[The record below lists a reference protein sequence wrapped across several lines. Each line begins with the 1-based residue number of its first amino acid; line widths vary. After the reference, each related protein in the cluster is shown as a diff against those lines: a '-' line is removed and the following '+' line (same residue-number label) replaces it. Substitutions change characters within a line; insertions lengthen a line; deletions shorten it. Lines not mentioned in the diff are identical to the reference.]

1 MTKTFPSDIDDVI
14 AERDKNIDTIGRYDY
29 GWHDKDTFGAS
40 AHRGLSEDV
49 VRTISALKNEPEW
62 MLETRL
68 KAL

>member
-49 VRTISALKNEPEW
+49 VLSLIHI
-62 MLETRL
+62 
-68 KAL
+68 